1 MRIFKLQVDARLVYA
16 KFNKEAAQ
24 NASQLLR
31 ELDTSLSPTERRE
44 LKKISTIGTDALK
57 NETKLKQVQHLYSF
71 FGNTSNMKIKIQDMV
86 GGLEKLRP
94 YL

>member
-1 MRIFKLQVDARLVYA
+1 MNIEDYLELQVDARLVYA

-57 NETKLKQVQHLYSF
+57 NETKLKQVEHLYSL
-71 FGNTSNMKIKIQDMV
+71 FGNNLTITIQDVV
-86 GGLEKLRP
+86 GGLEKS
-94 YL
+94 YKN

>member
-1 MRIFKLQVDARLVYA
+1 MVYA

-71 FGNTSNMKIKIQDMV
+71 FGNTSNMKIKIQYMV

>member
-16 KFNKEAAQ
+16 KFNKVAAQ

>member
-1 MRIFKLQVDARLVYA
+1 MVYA

-31 ELDTSLSPTERRE
+31 ELDISLSPTERRE

>member
-16 KFNKEAAQ
+16 KFNKVAAQ

-57 NETKLKQVQHLYSF
+57 NETKLKQAQHFIIF
-71 FGNTSNMKIKIQDMV
+71 FGNTSNMKIKIQEVV
-86 GGLEKLRP
+86 GCSEKLRP
-94 YL
+94 Y

>member
-1 MRIFKLQVDARLVYA
+1 MVYA